1 MRKKKGA
8 RNCGVKEMQGV
19 VSMGLFVL
27 AGVFFLKVAWNLT
40 VPFELARRRDERA
53 GISLMPVE
61 IGVWVLWLLLAFF
74 SDGDGWWQSPKKV
87 AVWGGIAILGSY
99 AAMMPLG
106 AGLGLLAAARA
117 KWKCQPRGPGGEG
130 EKPARRRGGAENFSR
145 KERKGHKGG
154 KEEGGRMAERKRE
167 S

>member
-1 MRKKKGA
+1 
-8 RNCGVKEMQGV
+8 
-19 VSMGLFVL
+19 MGLLVL

-53 GISLMPVE
+53 GISLMPYFE
-61 IGVWVLWLLLAFF
+61 IGVWVVWLLLACF

-87 AVWGGIAILGSY
+87 AVWGGVAILGSY
-99 AAMMPLG
+99 AGMMALG

-117 KWKCQPRGPGGEG
+117 KRKGQLDGSGGEG
-130 EKPARRRGGAENFSR
+130 EKPARRRGGAGNFSR
-145 KERKGHKGG
+145 KARKGRKGRP
-154 KEEGGRMAERKRE
+154 EEGGRMAERKRE

>member
-1 MRKKKGA
+1 
-8 RNCGVKEMQGV
+8 MQGV